1 MKQNPTIDDSEIAA
15 AARGGAISFAGA
27 ATSALMG
34 FVLTVV
40 LARALGDTGAGV
52 VLQAIAA
59 FTIAQSIARLGM
71 DTAAVW
77 LLPRLAGSAPEQV
90 RGAAC
95 AMLVPPAVAGLVAAG
110 GLALA
115 APLIR
120 GSLGGTVTDA
130 VVAVGWFLPFGS
142 VLMVALAATR
152 GLGGVVPY
160 TLIGSIALPTIRPV
174 TVLAAA
180 GLSTGALAGAI
191 AWAAPVPVAML
202 CALAVVWLRIR
213 RVERPSG
220 TTGRIIGDAA
230 LQRRIWGF
238 AAPRTVS
245 SALEQSTVW
254 LDVMLVGAIAGA
266 SEAGVYGTAS
276 RFVTAGLIVAT
287 AIRIVVAPRF
297 SAMLDR
303 GDITGVQNLYTTTTT
318 WIVYFGTPIYI
329 GFAIFAPTVLSWFG
343 SEFERGATSLVI
355 LCIGCTAMLGAGNV
369 QALLL
374 MSGRS
379 GLAAA
384 NKAAVLATNVVGNL
398 LLVPIIGMRGAAVT
412 WAASMILDAG
422 LAAVQVRRTL
432 GVRLRPAATAY
443 AFGAAATCAAVP
455 SAITVGLLGQ
465 STVAAI
471 IAGGAAAPLLVAWCA
486 FDRTRLGTD
495 GLTSIVRKRNRV
507 KGTT

>member
-34 FVLTVV
+34 FILTIV
-40 LARALGDTGAGV
+40 LARALGDTGAGI
-52 VLQAIAA
+52 VLQSIAA
-59 FTIAQSIARLGM
+59 FTIAQSVARLGM

-77 LLPRLAGSAPEQV
+77 LLPRLANSAPEKV
-90 RGAAC
+90 RGAAV
-95 AMLVPPAVAGLVAAG
+95 AMLIPPAVAGLIAAG
-110 GLALA
+110 GLALV
-115 APLIR
+115 APAMQE
-120 GSLGGTVTDA
+120 SLGETVTDA
-130 VVAVGWFLPFGS
+130 IVAVGWFLPFGT

-174 TVLAAA
+174 AVLATA
-180 GLSTGALAGAI
+180 GVSAGALAGAI
-191 AWAAPVPVAML
+191 AWAAPVPIALL
-202 CALAVVWLRIR
+202 CAVVVVWLRVR

-220 TTGRIIGDAA
+220 TTGKFIADAS

-238 AAPRTVS
+238 AAPRTIS
-245 SALEQSTVW
+245 SALEQSIVW

-287 AIRIVVAPRF
+287 AVRIVVAPRF

-303 GDITGVQNLYTTTTT
+303 GDIAGVQRLYTTTTT

-343 SEFERGATSLVI
+343 PEFERGATSLVI
-355 LCIGCTAMLGAGNV
+355 LCIGCTVMLGAGNI

-384 NKAAVLATNVVGNL
+384 NKAAVLATNVVGNI
-398 LLVPIIGMRGAAVT
+398 LLVPEMGMRGAAVT
-412 WAASMILDAG
+412 WAVSMILDAG
-422 LAAVQVRRTL
+422 LAAVQVRRII
-432 GVRLRPAATAY
+432 GVRLQPTATAY
-443 AFGAAATCAAVP
+443 AFCAAATCAVVP
-455 SAITVGLLGQ
+455 SVIALTLLGQ
-465 STVAAI
+465 STLAAVT
-471 IAGGAAAPLLVAWCA
+471 AGAVSAVLLMIWCA
-486 FDRTRLGTD
+486 IDRTRLGTD
-495 GLTSIVRKRNRV
+495 GLTSIVRKRNRM
-507 KGTT
+507 KGPT

>member
-1 MKQNPTIDDSEIAA
+1 MKQNPTIDDSEITA

-34 FVLTVV
+34 FVLTIV
-40 LARALGDTGAGV
+40 LARTLGDTGAGI

-77 LLPRLAGSAPEQV
+77 ILPKLAHSAPENV
-90 RGAAC
+90 RGAAV
-95 AMLVPPAVAGLVAAG
+95 ALLVPPAVAGLVAAG
-110 GLALA
+110 GLALV
-115 APLIR
+115 APALR
-120 GSLGGTVTDA
+120 GSLGDTVTNA
-130 VVAVGWFLPFGS
+130 IVAVGWFLPFGT

-160 TLIGSIALPTIRPV
+160 TLIGSVALPTVRPV
-174 TVLAAA
+174 AVLAVA
-180 GLSTGALAGAI
+180 GVSTGAMAGAL
-191 AWAAPVPVAML
+191 AWAAPVPIAMVF
-202 CALAVVWLRIR
+202 AVAVVWLRVR
-213 RVERPSG
+213 RAERPAG
-220 TTGRIIGDAA
+220 VTGKVVCDAS

-238 AAPRTVS
+238 AAPRTIS
-245 SALEQSTVW
+245 SALEQSIVW

-297 SAMLDR
+297 SAMLERD
-303 GDITGVQNLYTTTTT
+303 DTASVQSLYTATTT
-318 WIVYFGTPIYI
+318 WIVYFGTPIYV
-329 GFAIFAPTVLSWFG
+329 GFAIFAPTVLRWFG
-343 SEFERGATSLVI
+343 SEFERGAASLVI
-355 LCIGCTAMLGAGNV
+355 LCIGCTAMLGAGNI

-398 LLVPIIGMRGAAVT
+398 LLVPVIGIRGAAAT
-412 WAASMILDAG
+412 WAASMILDAV
-422 LAAVQVRRTL
+422 LAAVQVRRII
-432 GVRLRPAATAY
+432 GVRLQPAAAAY
-443 AFGAAATCAAVP
+443 AFGVAVICAVVP
-455 SAITVGLLGQ
+455 SVIALGLLGQ
-465 STVAAI
+465 NTGAAIAAGASSTVI
-471 IAGGAAAPLLVAWCA
+471 LVSWCA
-486 FDRTRLGTD
+486 IDRTRLGTD
-495 GLTSIVRKRNRV
+495 ALMSIVRKRNRR
-507 KGTT
+507 KGPV